1 VGVYALKRV
10 LWAGVLFFGLSTV
23 TFVIFFLLPHVDPAR
38 RRRRIGFAPPSP
50 LDVDQHQ
57 SVAHEYGQFMS
68 NVVHGDL
75 GHSTA
80 SGHDV
85 LTVLTT
91 VTPATAGLV
100 LGGAVIWMLIAI
112 PLGLG
117 SALRPRSRAARGL
130 RALFVVGM
138 SASPL
143 WLGLLLSWFFGVYL
157 GWLPPGGYCDA
168 LGPGPDCGGPI
179 PWTQHMVLPWTA
191 FALLFAGVYVRMIRA
206 NAIDVLQEGH
216 VRTAR
221 AKGVGD
227 WTLLRSHVFAAS
239 VRPVLTALVLD
250 IGGLAIGAFVGATIF
265 VEEAFGINGLGR
277 AIAQSAQRRDFP
289 MLAGAILFVAALVAV
304 VNVVA
309 DLLAYLTDP
318 RERPARR
325 KHSRAAIRSA
335 DADADARP
343 RSEVPVVEHA

>member
-1 VGVYALKRV
+1 MGVYALKRV

-23 TFVIFFLLPHVDPAR
+23 TFVIFFVLPHVNPAR
-38 RRRRIGFAPPSP
+38 GRRRIGFVPPAP
-50 LDVDQHQ
+50 LDVDQHR

-68 NVVHGDL
+68 NLVQGNL

-112 PLGLG
+112 PLGLLQ
-117 SALRPRSRAARGL
+117 ALRPRSLTARMGGGIFL
-130 RALFVVGM
+130 VGM

-143 WLGLLLSWFFGVYL
+143 WLGLLLSWLFGVRL
-157 GWLPPGGYCDA
+157 GWLPPGGYCDT
-168 LGPGPDCGGPI
+168 LGPQPDCGGPI
-179 PWTQHMVLPWTA
+179 PWMTHMVLPWTA
-191 FALLFAGVYVRMIRA
+191 LTLLFAGIYARTIRA
-206 NAIDVLQEGH
+206 NAVVVLREGH

-221 AKGVGD
+221 AKGVPD
-227 WTLLRSHVFAAS
+227 RALLRSHVFAAS

-250 IGGLAIGAFVGATIF
+250 IGGLAVGALVGATLL

-277 AIAQSAQRRDFP
+277 TIAQSAQRRDLP
-289 MLAGAILFVAALVAV
+289 LLAGAILFVAALVSI
-304 VNVVA
+304 VNLGA

-325 KHSRAAIRSA
+325 KRSHAQAREETTRAPSGEPLAEGLL
-335 DADADARP
+335 
-343 RSEVPVVEHA
+343 EV

>member
-1 VGVYALKRV
+1 MGVYALKRV
-10 LWAGVLFFGLSTV
+10 LWAAVLFFGLSTV
-23 TFVIFFLLPHVDPAR
+23 TFVIFFLLPHVDPAQ

-57 SVAHEYGQFMS
+57 SVAREYGQFMS
-68 NVVHGDL
+68 NLAHGNL

-80 SGHDV
+80 SSHDV

-91 VTPATAGLV
+91 VAPATAGLV

-112 PLGLG
+112 PLGLL
-117 SALRPRSRAARGL
+117 SALRPRSRTARGL
-130 RALFVVGM
+130 GGLFVVGM

-143 WLGLLLSWFFGVYL
+143 WLGLLLSWFFGVHL

-168 LGPGPDCGGPI
+168 LGPEPDCGGPI

-191 FALLFAGVYVRMIRA
+191 FALLFAGVYVRAIRV
-206 NAIDVLQEGH
+206 NASEVLRDPH

-221 AKGVGD
+221 AKGVRD
-227 WTLLRSHVFAAS
+227 WALLRSHVFAAS
-239 VRPVLTALVLD
+239 VRPVLMMLVLD
-250 IGGLAIGAFVGATIF
+250 IGGLAFGAFVGATIF

-277 AIAQSAQRRDFP
+277 AVAQSAQRRDFP
-289 MLAGAILFVAALVAV
+289 MLAGVILFVAALVAI

-318 RERPARR
+318 RERPARQ
-325 KHSRAAIRSA
+325 KRARAVVA
-335 DADADARP
+335 EEPTRP
-343 RSEVPVVEHA
+343 PSGEPLPESVLEV